1 MVQWKEVTKR
11 EGIQFM
17 LVVETW
23 ILEFI
28 RKSPTMFDVVVGNC
42 RTGNGILTCSIEQE
56 KPPYSFYKVV
66 NLQIYSQEKL
76 SIGHPNML
84 LQLLCCSLGNQ
95 ESNSSEKDSIFCL
108 RDL

>member
-1 MVQWKEVTKR
+1 MKGDTFYVSC
-11 EGIQFM
+11 GDM
-17 LVVETW
+17 D
-23 ILEFI
+23 I
-28 RKSPTMFDVVVGNC
+28 RIHKKSPTIFDVVVGNC

-84 LQLLCCSLGNQ
+84 LQLLCCSLGNR
-95 ESNSSEKDSIFCL
+95 ESNSSEKRFDIL
-108 RDL
+108 P